1 LNFEEKLLGI
11 NIIGLTMKAV
21 VFDNSGT
28 LIKRYRAL
36 KDLRSG
42 SICDNV
48 NSIEVVDDDINRAL
62 VVLQT
67 DPSKCIM
74 KARPDQT
81 IYNFLKKNDIKFD
94 VSYSDVDINK
104 EELLNAIK
112 HDNSLISDLQDTY
125 KTVMDKQYNVHICS
139 GSGFIVNM
147 KKGEVEFT
155 ITAGGKIFKEVPEVI
170 SELKNRNI
178 NVYVASGDRK
188 ASLEQ
193 LADYINIPIENIFD
207 TASSRRKKEII
218 KELKENYK
226 VMMVGNS
233 SNDIL
238 ALQEAD
244 IGVLTLQQGDTT
256 PDKVF
261 KAAEYVINNISEI
274 LNIDF

>member
-1 LNFEEKLLGI
+1 
-11 NIIGLTMKAV
+11 MKAV

-36 KDLRSG
+36 KDLRNG
-42 SICDNV
+42 IICDDV
-48 NSIEVVDDDINRAL
+48 NSIEVVDHDINRAL

-74 KARPDQT
+74 KAKPEQT
-81 IYNFLKKNDIKFD
+81 IYHFLKKNNVKFD
-94 VSYSDVDINK
+94 VSYSDEDIGK
-104 EELLNAIK
+104 SEVLNAIK
-112 HDNSLISDLQDTY
+112 GDNSFMRDVQDTY

-147 KKGEVEFT
+147 KKGKVEFT
-155 ITAGGKIFKEVPEVI
+155 ITAGGKIFKEVPNVV

-178 NVYVASGDRK
+178 NIYVASGDRK

-193 LADYINIPIENIFD
+193 LADYIDIPKENIFD

-218 KELKENYK
+218 KELKQKYK

-238 ALQEAD
+238 ALKEAD
-244 IGVLTLQQGDTT
+244 VSVLTLQQGENASE
-256 PDKVF
+256 KVF
-261 KAAEYVINNISEI
+261 KAAQYVVNNISEV